1 MKRFMMTVAAT
12 LLAAVPA
19 TVGLVGNTSFAQSV
33 PVRVP
38 SQAIVVDDTAGH
50 SRHRVDTTRKADDK
64 GGLTKHAEPGDDKGG
79 LTKKVTGTTRGGDD
93 KGGLTK
99 HAEPGDD
106 KVSESGSGKDGRGG
120 HGGDKS
126 GKSGKDDGAGHS

>member
-1 MKRFMMTVAAT
+1 MKRIIMTVAAT

-38 SQAIVVDDTAGH
+38 SQAVVVDDTAGQ
-50 SRHRVDTTRKADDK
+50 SRHLSDTTRKVEDK
-64 GGLTKHAEPGDDKGG
+64 GLTKEAEPGDDKGG
-79 LTKKVTGTTRGGDD
+79 LTKQ
-93 KGGLTK
+93 
-99 HAEPGDD
+99 AEPGDD
-106 KVSESGSGKDGRGG
+106 KVSESGSGKDGKGG

-126 GKSGKDDGAGHS
+126 GESGKDDGSGRS

>member
-1 MKRFMMTVAAT
+1 MKRIMMTVAAT

-38 SQAIVVDDTAGH
+38 SQAVVVDDTAGQ

-64 GGLTKHAEPGDDKGG
+64 GGLKHAEPGDDKGG
-79 LTKKVTGTTRGGDD
+79 LTKKVTGTTLRGDD

-99 HAEPGDD
+99 HAETGDD
-106 KVSESGSGKDGRGG
+106 KVSESGSGKDGKDG

-126 GKSGKDDGAGHS
+126 DKSGKDDGVGHS